1 MLHFNSVYLCYNS
14 ITYMQIRLYIMNQ
27 ELMGKLSSFSLL
39 YAEDEEGIRNNIQE
53 ILECLFKDLYLAKNG
68 EEAFKIYEE
77 KKPDLIITDIQ
88 MPKLN
93 GIELIQKIRKTDSKV
108 RIVIVSAH
116 TDLDYM
122 LNAVELH
129 LVKYIIKPITEAKL
143 IDVFEAFIE
152 SFEGAKLYNLSP
164 SWIFDE
170 ANSLVKGPDEEHIL
184 TKKEC
189 DFLALLVRKKR
200 IITYNEMENLIWTD
214 DNIMTANAMRLFA
227 KNFRKKLPAD
237 TLKNVQGIGYQL
249 VLS

>member
-1 MLHFNSVYLCYNS
+1 
-14 ITYMQIRLYIMNQ
+14 MNQ
-27 ELMGKLSSFSLL
+27 ELLDKLSSFSLL
-39 YAEDEEGIRNNIQE
+39 YAEDEEGIRNNIEE
-53 ILECLFKDLYLAKNG
+53 ILSCLFKDLYLAKNG
-68 EEAFKIYEE
+68 EEAYKIYQE
-77 KKPDLIITDIQ
+77 KKPDLIITDIN

-93 GIELIQKIRKTDSKV
+93 GLDLIKKIRKHDSKV

-143 IDVFEAFIE
+143 IDVFNAFIE
-152 SFEGAKLYNLSP
+152 SFEGAKLHNLTP

-170 ANSLVKGPDEEHIL
+170 ANSVVKGPKEEHVL

-189 DFLALLVRKKR
+189 NFLSLLIKKSR
-200 IITYNEMENLIWTD
+200 IITYNEMENLIWSE

-227 KNFRKKLPAD
+227 KNFRKKLPPNI
-237 TLKNVQGIGYQL
+237 LKNVQGIGYQL
-249 VLS
+249 VL

>member
-1 MLHFNSVYLCYNS
+1 
-14 ITYMQIRLYIMNQ
+14 MNQ
-27 ELMGKLSSFSLL
+27 ELLGKLSSFSLL
-39 YAEDEEGIRNNIQE
+39 YAEDEEGIRNNVQE

-68 EEAFKIYEE
+68 EEAYKIYEE
-77 KKPDLIITDIQ
+77 KKPDLIITDIN

-93 GIELIQKIRKTDSKV
+93 GIDLIKKIRKHDSKV

-129 LVKYIIKPITEAKL
+129 LVKYIIKPITEEKL
-143 IDVFEAFIE
+143 TGVFEAFID
-152 SFEGAKLYNLSP
+152 SFEGAKLHNLTP

-170 ANSLVKGPDEEHIL
+170 ANSVIKGPQEEHIL

-189 DFLALLVRKKR
+189 NFLSLLIKKSR
-200 IITYNEMENLIWTD
+200 IITYNEMENLIWSE
-214 DNIMTANAMRLFA
+214 DNIMTPNAMRLFT
-227 KNFRKKLPAD
+227 KNFRKKLPAN

-249 VLS
+249 VL